1 VSFSGFETDNLRQ
14 HQHWGVGNH
23 PYQEKTLGSSYSCG
37 GQNFIQQDI
46 TGITIARQLDL
57 M

>member
-1 VSFSGFETDNLRQ
+1 
-14 HQHWGVGNH
+14 VGNH